1 MAGPVTITC
10 PGCGTPFHVPAQVV
24 RVLGHTVVVRM
35 DRSKLYGHLAEC
47 TGTTESPMDA
57 PLDTRPA
64 EVSKAMAVPEQ
75 PEQPEQQTELVG
87 RIHLMLS
94 GGHFMAR
101 GGSGACTMCGVNRDV
116 CLETLRTGVAVTV
129 DGVKR
134 GPDPCCPVC
143 RDGNTHPA
151 PMESRGTC
159 AEWGAEHGAK
169 A

>member
-10 PGCGTPFHVPAQVV
+10 PGCREVFDLPTQVV
-24 RVLGHTVVVRM
+24 KVFGHTVLVRL
-35 DRSKLYGHLAEC
+35 DRREAYGHMAKC
-47 TGTTESPMDA
+47 PAMTEPGSPA
-57 PLDTRPA
+57 PDQEASRT
-64 EVSKAMAVPEQ
+64 VAVPDKPKPD
-75 PEQPEQQTELVG
+75 PELAG
-87 RIHLMLS
+87 RIHMMLA

-101 GGSGACTMCGVNRDV
+101 GGSGACTMCGVNRDA

-129 DGVKR
+129 NGVKR
-134 GPDPCCPVC
+134 GPDPCCPAC